1 MLLVLGDFI
10 VEQQVVARIDP
21 AVRGLICC
29 LIDLEREV
37 LSLGHD
43 MAARLIAAAQLSL
56 VEDGRRAVNDN
67 TGHTP
72 KSRRVLTR
80 GIDER
85 QGVTG

>member
-1 MLLVLGDFI
+1 M
-10 VEQQVVARIDP
+10 EQQVAARIDP
-21 AVRGLICC
+21 AVRGIICC

-43 MAARLIAAAQLSL
+43 MAARLIAAATLSL
-56 VEDGRRAVNDN
+56 MEDGRRAVNDN
-67 TGHTP
+67 AGRTP
-72 KSRRVLTR
+72 KTRRVLAR